1 MEEKSKYAK
10 LFNDFDSQALISL
23 GSVLLI
29 AVVLIIF
36 SQRGLNWIATRLH
49 GQLRFRIFA
58 LVPLTRLLILIT
70 ALAIIVPIVIEPSLQ
85 NMVTLLGALGLAIG
99 FAMKDYVSS
108 LIAGVVS
115 AIELPYRPGDWV
127 DIEGTYGEV
136 KHVGLRTV
144 DIQTP
149 DDDLVAVPHL
159 KIWEHAIYNA
169 NNGGTSLQCVTS
181 FYLHPEHEAGW
192 VRKALRDV
200 ALTSA
205 YLKFDQP
212 IIVIAEEKPWG
223 THYRIR
229 AYPVDPRQQFL
240 FITDLT
246 VRGKRVLSEAG
257 VQSAMLPPDAAL
269 DANNEAGSSY
279 SRSSEY

>member
-1 MEEKSKYAK
+1 MDGQEQYAK
-10 LFNDFDSQALISL
+10 LFNDIDSQALITL
-23 GSVLLI
+23 GVILASTVLLI
-29 AVVLIIF
+29 IV
-36 SQRGLNWIATRLH
+36 SQRGLNWLANRLH
-49 GQLRFRIFA
+49 GQVRFRVFA

-70 ALAIIVPIVIEPSLQ
+70 ALAVAVPIVIEPSLR
-85 NMVTLLGALGLAIG
+85 NMVTLLGAIGLAIG
-99 FAMKDYVSS
+99 FALKDYVSS

-115 AIELPYRPGDWV
+115 AVELPYRPGDWV
-127 DIEGTYGEV
+127 NIEGTYGEV
-136 KHVGLRTV
+136 KHVGMRTV
-144 DIQTP
+144 EIVTP

-159 KIWEHAIYNA
+159 KLWDSAIYNA
-169 NNGGTSLQCVTS
+169 NNGDVSLQCVAS

-205 YLKFDQP
+205 YLKFDKP
-212 IIVIAEEKPWG
+212 IIVVAEEKPWG

-246 VRGKRVLSEAG
+246 VRGKQVLSAAG
-257 VQSAMLPPDAAL
+257 VTPALLPPDAAM
-269 DANNEAGSSY
+269 DSQGATS
-279 SRSSEY
+279 

>member
-1 MEEKSKYAK
+1 MDDQEQYAK
-10 LFNDFDSQALISL
+10 LFNDIDSQALITL
-23 GSVLLI
+23 GVILASTVLLI
-29 AVVLIIF
+29 IV
-36 SQRGLNWIATRLH
+36 SQRGLNWLANRLH
-49 GQLRFRIFA
+49 GQVRFRVFA

-70 ALAIIVPIVIEPSLQ
+70 ALAVAVPIVIEPSLR
-85 NMVTLLGALGLAIG
+85 NMVTLLGAIGLAIG
-99 FAMKDYVSS
+99 FALKDYVSS

-115 AIELPYRPGDWV
+115 AVELPYRPGDWV
-127 DIEGTYGEV
+127 NIEGTYGEV
-136 KHVGLRTV
+136 KHVGMRTV
-144 DIQTP
+144 EIVTP

-159 KIWEHAIYNA
+159 KLWDSAIYNA
-169 NNGGTSLQCVTS
+169 NNGDVSLQCVAS

-205 YLKFDQP
+205 YLKFDKP
-212 IIVIAEEKPWG
+212 IIVVAEEKPWG

-246 VRGKRVLSEAG
+246 VRGKQVLSAAG
-257 VQSAMLPPDAAL
+257 VTPALLPPEAAM
-269 DANNEAGSSY
+269 DSQGATS
-279 SRSSEY
+279 

>member
-1 MEEKSKYAK
+1 MEEQKKYAR
-10 LFNDFDSQALISL
+10 LFNDIDSQALITL
-23 GSVLLI
+23 GVVLLATI
-29 AVVLIIF
+29 VLIIV
-36 SQRGLNWIATRLH
+36 SQRGLNWIGNRMH
-49 GQLRFRIFA
+49 GQVRFRIFA
-58 LVPLTRLLILIT
+58 LVPMTRLLILIT
-70 ALAIIVPIVIEPSLQ
+70 ALAIIVPTIIEPSLQ
-85 NMVTLLGALGLAIG
+85 NMVTLMGALGLAIG

-115 AIELPYRPGDWV
+115 AVELPYRPGDWV
-127 DIEGTYGEV
+127 QIEDTYGEV

-149 DDDLVAVPHL
+149 DDDLVYVPHL
-159 KIWEHAIYNA
+159 KLWDHAVYNA
-169 NNGGTSLQCVTS
+169 NNGGTSLQCVAS

-192 VRKALRDV
+192 VRKALRDI

-212 IIVIAEEKPWG
+212 IIVVAEEKPWG

-246 VRGKRVLSEAG
+246 LRGKKMLSAAG
-257 VQSAMLPPDAAL
+257 IQSAMLPPDAAL
-269 DANNEAGSSY
+269 DTRNAVGSASSRGNN
-279 SRSSEY
+279 

>member
-1 MEEKSKYAK
+1 MEEQSKYAR
-10 LFNDFDSQALISL
+10 LFNEIDSQALITL
-23 GSVLLI
+23 GVVLVGTI
-29 AVVLIIF
+29 VLIIV
-36 SQRGLNWIATRLH
+36 SQRGLNWLATRLH
-49 GQLRFRIFA
+49 GQLRFRVFA

-70 ALAIIVPIVIEPSLQ
+70 ALAIIVPIIIEPSLS

-115 AIELPYRPGDWV
+115 ATELPYRPGDWV
-127 DIEGTYGEV
+127 QIEDTYGEV

-149 DDDLVAVPHL
+149 DDDMVYVPHL
-159 KIWEHAIYNA
+159 KLWDHAVYNA
-169 NNGGTSLQCVTS
+169 NNGGTSLQCVAS

-212 IIVIAEEKPWG
+212 VIVVAEEKPWG

-246 VRGKRVLSEAG
+246 VRGKALLSAAG
-257 VQSAMLPPDAAL
+257 VPSAMLQPDAAL
-269 DANNEAGSSY
+269 DANKETGASY
-279 SRSSEY
+279 SRNNDY

>member
-1 MEEKSKYAK
+1 MEEQQKYAR
-10 LFNDFDSQALISL
+10 LFNDIDSQTLITL
-23 GSVLLI
+23 GVVLLATI
-29 AVVLIIF
+29 VLIIV
-36 SQRGLNWIATRLH
+36 SQRGLNWIGNRMH
-49 GQLRFRIFA
+49 GQVRFRIFA
-58 LVPLTRLLILIT
+58 MVPMTRLLILIT
-70 ALAIIVPIVIEPSLQ
+70 ALAIIVPTIIEPSLR
-85 NMVTLLGALGLAIG
+85 NMVTVMGALGLAIG

-115 AIELPYRPGDWV
+115 AVELPYRPGDWV
-127 DIEGTYGEV
+127 QIEDTYGEV

-149 DDDLVAVPHL
+149 DDDLVYVPHL
-159 KIWEHAIYNA
+159 KLWDHAVYNA
-169 NNGGTSLQCVTS
+169 NNGGTSLQCVAS

-205 YLKFDQP
+205 YLKFDKP
-212 IIVIAEEKPWG
+212 IIVVAEEKPWG

-246 VRGKRVLSEAG
+246 LRGKKVLNAAG

-269 DANNEAGSSY
+269 DTRNAVGSASL
-279 SRSSEY
+279 RGND

>member
-1 MEEKSKYAK
+1 MDDQEQYAK
-10 LFNDFDSQALISL
+10 LFNDIDSQALITL
-23 GSVLLI
+23 GVILASTVLLI
-29 AVVLIIF
+29 IV
-36 SQRGLNWIATRLH
+36 SQRGLNWLANRLH
-49 GQLRFRIFA
+49 GQVRFRVFA

-70 ALAIIVPIVIEPSLQ
+70 ALAVAVPIVIEPSLR
-85 NMVTLLGALGLAIG
+85 NMVTLLGAIGLAIG
-99 FAMKDYVSS
+99 FALKDYVSS

-115 AIELPYRPGDWV
+115 AVELPYRPGDWV
-127 DIEGTYGEV
+127 NIEGTYGEV
-136 KHVGLRTV
+136 KHVGMRTV
-144 DIQTP
+144 EIVTP

-159 KIWEHAIYNA
+159 KLWDSAIYNA
-169 NNGGTSLQCVTS
+169 NNGDVSLQCVAS

-205 YLKFDQP
+205 YLKFDKP
-212 IIVIAEEKPWG
+212 IIVVAEEKPWG

-246 VRGKRVLSEAG
+246 VRGKQVLSAAG
-257 VQSAMLPPDAAL
+257 VTPALLPPDAAM
-269 DANNEAGSSY
+269 DSQGATS
-279 SRSSEY
+279 

>member
-1 MEEKSKYAK
+1 MEEQQKYAR
-10 LFNDFDSQALISL
+10 LFNDIDSQTLITL
-23 GSVLLI
+23 GVVLLATI
-29 AVVLIIF
+29 VLIIV
-36 SQRGLNWIATRLH
+36 SQRGLNWIGNRMH
-49 GQLRFRIFA
+49 GQVRFRIFA
-58 LVPLTRLLILIT
+58 LVPMTRLLILMT
-70 ALAIIVPIVIEPSLQ
+70 ALAIIVPTIIEPSLR
-85 NMVTLLGALGLAIG
+85 NMVTVMGALGLAIG

-115 AIELPYRPGDWV
+115 AVELPYRPGDWV
-127 DIEGTYGEV
+127 QIEDTYGEV

-149 DDDLVAVPHL
+149 DDDLVYVPHL
-159 KIWEHAIYNA
+159 KLWDHAVYNA
-169 NNGGTSLQCVTS
+169 NNGGTSLQCVAS

-205 YLKFDQP
+205 YLKFDKP
-212 IIVIAEEKPWG
+212 IIVVAEEKPWG

-246 VRGKRVLSEAG
+246 LRGKKVLSAAG

-269 DANNEAGSSY
+269 DTRNAVGSAS
-279 SRSSEY
+279 SRGND

>member
-1 MEEKSKYAK
+1 MDDQEQYAK
-10 LFNDFDSQALISL
+10 LFNDIDSQALITL
-23 GSVLLI
+23 GVILASTVLLI
-29 AVVLIIF
+29 IV
-36 SQRGLNWIATRLH
+36 SQRGLNWLANRLH
-49 GQLRFRIFA
+49 GQVRFRVFA

-70 ALAIIVPIVIEPSLQ
+70 ALAVAVPIVIEPSLR
-85 NMVTLLGALGLAIG
+85 NMVTLLGAIGLAIG
-99 FAMKDYVSS
+99 FALKDYVSS

-115 AIELPYRPGDWV
+115 AVELPYRPGDWV
-127 DIEGTYGEV
+127 NIEGTYGEV
-136 KHVGLRTV
+136 KHVGMRTV
-144 DIQTP
+144 EIVTP

-159 KIWEHAIYNA
+159 KLWDSAIYNA
-169 NNGGTSLQCVTS
+169 NNGDVSLQCVAS

-205 YLKFDQP
+205 YLKFDKP
-212 IIVIAEEKPWG
+212 IIVVAEEKPWG

-246 VRGKRVLSEAG
+246 VRGKQVLSAAG
-257 VQSAMLPPDAAL
+257 VTPALLPPDAAL
-269 DANNEAGSSY
+269 DSQGATS
-279 SRSSEY
+279 

>member
-1 MEEKSKYAK
+1 MDDQAQYAK
-10 LFNDFDSQALISL
+10 LFNDIDSQALITL
-23 GSVLLI
+23 GVILVSAL
-29 AVVLIIF
+29 VLITV
-36 SQRGLNWIATRLH
+36 SQWGLNWVANRLH
-49 GQLRFRIFA
+49 GPIRFRVFA
-58 LVPLTRLLILIT
+58 MVPLTRLIILVA
-70 ALAIIVPIVIEPSLQ
+70 ALAIAVPIVIEPSLR
-85 NMVTLLGALGLAIG
+85 NMVTLLGAIGLAIG
-99 FAMKDYVSS
+99 FALKDYVSS

-115 AIELPYRPGDWV
+115 AVELPYRPGDWV
-127 DIEGTYGEV
+127 KIDDTYGEV

-144 DIQTP
+144 SVQTP

-159 KIWEHAIYNA
+159 KLWDTAIYNA
-169 NNGGTSLQCVTS
+169 NNGGISLQCVAS

-205 YLKFDQP
+205 YLKFDKP

-246 VRGKRVLSEAG
+246 VRGKQVLSAAG
-257 VQSAMLPPDAAL
+257 VTPALLPPDAAM
-269 DANNEAGSSY
+269 DSQGATG
-279 SRSSEY
+279 

>member
-1 MEEKSKYAK
+1 MEEQQKYAR
-10 LFNDFDSQALISL
+10 LFNDIDSQALITL
-23 GSVLLI
+23 GVVVLSAI
-29 AVVLIIF
+29 VLIIV
-36 SQRGLNWIATRLH
+36 SQRGLSWIGNRMH
-49 GQLRFRIFA
+49 GQVRFRIFA
-58 LVPLTRLLILIT
+58 LVPMTRLLILIT
-70 ALAIIVPIVIEPSLQ
+70 ALAIIVPIIIEPSLR

-115 AIELPYRPGDWV
+115 AVELPYRPGDWV
-127 DIEGTYGEV
+127 QIEDTYGEV

-149 DDDLVAVPHL
+149 DDDLVYVPHL
-159 KIWEHAIYNA
+159 KLWDHAVYNA
-169 NNGGTSLQCVTS
+169 NNGGTSLQCVAS

-212 IIVIAEEKPWG
+212 IIVVAEEKPWG

-246 VRGKRVLSEAG
+246 LRGKTVLSAAG

-269 DANNEAGSSY
+269 DTRNAVGSAY
-279 SRSSEY
+279 SRGGD

>member
-1 MEEKSKYAK
+1 MEEQQKYAR
-10 LFNDFDSQALISL
+10 LFNDIDSQALITL
-23 GSVLLI
+23 GVVLLSTI
-29 AVVLIIF
+29 VLIIA
-36 SQRGLNWIATRLH
+36 SQRGLNWIGNRMH
-49 GQLRFRIFA
+49 GQVRFRIFA
-58 LVPLTRLLILIT
+58 LVPMTRLLILMT
-70 ALAIIVPIVIEPSLQ
+70 ALAIIVPTIIEPSLR

-115 AIELPYRPGDWV
+115 AVELPYRPGDWV
-127 DIEGTYGEV
+127 QIEDTYGEV

-149 DDDLVAVPHL
+149 DDDLVYVPHL
-159 KIWEHAIYNA
+159 KLWDHAVYNA
-169 NNGGTSLQCVTS
+169 NNGGTSLQCVAS

-212 IIVIAEEKPWG
+212 IIVVAEEKPWG

-246 VRGKRVLSEAG
+246 LRGKKVLSAAG

-269 DANNEAGSSY
+269 DTRNAVGSAY
-279 SRSSEY
+279 SRGND

>member
-1 MEEKSKYAK
+1 MDGQEQYAK
-10 LFNDFDSQALISL
+10 LFNDIDSQALITL
-23 GSVLLI
+23 GVILASTVLLI
-29 AVVLIIF
+29 IV
-36 SQRGLNWIATRLH
+36 SQRGLNWLANRLH
-49 GQLRFRIFA
+49 GQVRFRVFA

-70 ALAIIVPIVIEPSLQ
+70 ALAVAVPIVIEPSLR
-85 NMVTLLGALGLAIG
+85 NMVTLLGAIGLAIG
-99 FAMKDYVSS
+99 FALKDYVSS

-115 AIELPYRPGDWV
+115 AVELPYRPGDWV
-127 DIEGTYGEV
+127 NIEGTYGEV
-136 KHVGLRTV
+136 KHVGMRTV
-144 DIQTP
+144 EIVTP

-159 KIWEHAIYNA
+159 KLWDSAIYNA
-169 NNGGTSLQCVTS
+169 NNGGVSLQCVAS

-205 YLKFDQP
+205 YLKFDKP
-212 IIVIAEEKPWG
+212 IIVVAEEKPWG

-246 VRGKRVLSEAG
+246 VRGKQVLSAAG
-257 VQSAMLPPDAAL
+257 VTPALLPPDAAM
-269 DANNEAGSSY
+269 DSQGATS
-279 SRSSEY
+279 

>member
-1 MEEKSKYAK
+1 MDDRSQYAK
-10 LFNDFDSQALISL
+10 LFNDIDSQALMTL
-23 GSVLLI
+23 GVLLATTI
-29 AVVLIIF
+29 LLTVVTQYVL
-36 SQRGLNWIATRLH
+36 SGLASRLN
-49 GQLRFRIFA
+49 GPIRFRVFA
-58 LVPLTRLLILIT
+58 LVPLTRLVILIT
-70 ALAIIVPIVIEPSLQ
+70 ALAIAVPIVIEPSLR
-85 NMVTLLGALGLAIG
+85 NMITLLGAIGLAIG
-99 FAMKDYVSS
+99 FAMKEYVSS

-115 AIELPYRPGDWV
+115 AVELPYRPGDWV
-127 DIEGTYGEV
+127 KIDDTYGEV
-136 KHVGLRTV
+136 KHVGMRTV
-144 DIQTP
+144 SVRTP

-159 KIWEHAIYNA
+159 KLWDTAIFNA
-169 NNGGTSLQCVTS
+169 NNGGISLQCVAS

-205 YLKFDQP
+205 YLKFDKP

-246 VRGKRVLSEAG
+246 VRGKQVLSAAG
-257 VQSAMLPPDAAL
+257 VTPALLPPDAAL
-269 DANNEAGSSY
+269 DSQGTAG
-279 SRSSEY
+279 

>member
-1 MEEKSKYAK
+1 MEEEQKYAR
-10 LFNDFDSQALISL
+10 LFNDIDSQALMTL
-23 GSVLLI
+23 GIVLLSAI
-29 AVVLIIF
+29 VLIIV
-36 SQRGLNWIATRLH
+36 SQRGLNWIGNRMH
-49 GQLRFRIFA
+49 GQVRFRIFA
-58 LVPLTRLLILIT
+58 MVPMTRLLILIT
-70 ALAIIVPIVIEPSLQ
+70 ALAIIVPTIIEPSLR
-85 NMVTLLGALGLAIG
+85 NMVTVMGALGLAIG

-115 AIELPYRPGDWV
+115 AVELPYRPGDWV
-127 DIEGTYGEV
+127 QIEDTYGEV

-149 DDDLVAVPHL
+149 DDDLVYVPHL
-159 KIWEHAIYNA
+159 KLWDHAVYNA
-169 NNGGTSLQCVTS
+169 NNGGTSLQCVAS

-205 YLKFDQP
+205 YLTFDKP
-212 IIVIAEEKPWG
+212 IVVVAEEKPWG

-246 VRGKRVLSEAG
+246 LRGKKVLSAAG
-257 VQSAMLPPDAAL
+257 VPSAMLPPDAAL
-269 DANNEAGSSY
+269 DTRNAVGSAS
-279 SRSSEY
+279 SRGIG

>member
-1 MEEKSKYAK
+1 MEEQSKYAR
-10 LFNDFDSQALISL
+10 LFNEIDSQALITL
-23 GSVLLI
+23 GVVLVGTI
-29 AVVLIIF
+29 VLIIV
-36 SQRGLNWIATRLH
+36 SQRGLNWLATRLH
-49 GQLRFRIFA
+49 GQLRFRVFA

-70 ALAIIVPIVIEPSLQ
+70 ALAIIVPIIIEPSLS

-115 AIELPYRPGDWV
+115 ATELPYRPGDWV
-127 DIEGTYGEV
+127 QIEDTYGEV

-149 DDDLVAVPHL
+149 DDDMVYVPHL
-159 KIWEHAIYNA
+159 KLWDHAVYNA
-169 NNGGTSLQCVTS
+169 NNGGTSLQCVAS

-212 IIVIAEEKPWG
+212 VIVVAEEKPWG

-246 VRGKRVLSEAG
+246 VRGKALLSAAG
-257 VQSAMLPPDAAL
+257 VPSAMLQPDAAL
-269 DANNEAGSSY
+269 DANKEAGASY
-279 SRSSEY
+279 SRNNDY

>member
-1 MEEKSKYAK
+1 MEEQQKYAR
-10 LFNDFDSQALISL
+10 LFNDIDSQTLITL
-23 GSVLLI
+23 GVVLLTTI
-29 AVVLIIF
+29 VLIIV
-36 SQRGLNWIATRLH
+36 SQRGLNWIGNRMH
-49 GQLRFRIFA
+49 GQVRFRIFA
-58 LVPLTRLLILIT
+58 LVPMTRLLILIT
-70 ALAIIVPIVIEPSLQ
+70 ALAIIVPTIIEPSLR
-85 NMVTLLGALGLAIG
+85 NMVTVMGALGLAIG

-115 AIELPYRPGDWV
+115 AVELPYRPGDWV
-127 DIEGTYGEV
+127 QIEDTYGEV

-149 DDDLVAVPHL
+149 DDDLVYVPHL
-159 KIWEHAIYNA
+159 KLWDHAVYNA
-169 NNGGTSLQCVTS
+169 NNGGTSLQCVAS

-205 YLKFDQP
+205 YLKFDTP
-212 IIVIAEEKPWG
+212 IIVVAEEKPWG

-246 VRGKRVLSEAG
+246 LRGKKVLSAAG

-269 DANNEAGSSY
+269 DTRNAVGSAS
-279 SRSSEY
+279 SRGSD